1 MPDSCRRS
9 LALTK
14 IGSLVEIPASFGMIA
29 GQDSVHVGS
38 GGRRSR
44 TLSAFSTSRKIM
56 VRNIWVQVQPIVG
69 KVTDLTSSD
78 IDSTFFF
85 FKGLGFFNLKKNQ

>member
-44 TLSAFSTSRKIM
+44 TLSAFKRFLHLE
-56 VRNIWVQVQPIVG
+56 R
-69 KVTDLTSSD
+69 
-78 IDSTFFF
+78 
-85 FKGLGFFNLKKNQ
+85 